1 MRSQNS
7 LAGFFM
13 QMTHYQYMSMIL
25 HHIVLLLGTEINY
38 EHYINRLDYEKK
50 SLSVLQLE
58 GDSVA

>member
-1 MRSQNS
+1 
-7 LAGFFM
+7 
-13 QMTHYQYMSMIL
+13 MSMIL

-50 SLSVLQLE
+50 FIFPQLE